1 MVILVERKK
10 APAVKPVYLT
20 EAQRRA
26 IKQAGLLEAS
36 NLPALAKGVN
46 ALSTNKFISMA
57 RQDTIFDTL
66 QSYGLKPYI
75 NKMQNIVCPVDSMQD
90 GAALMQDI
98 YTKWGIRSSVVIT
111 YEGLTKIYV
120 DPKTPVDQKV
130 ALAYAKA
137 VGLPPPNPRKYL
149 A

>member
-1 MVILVERKK
+1 MVILIEKK
-10 APAVKPVYLT
+10 RAPNIRPAYLT
-20 EAQRRA
+20 EARRRS
-26 IKQAGLLEAS
+26 IRQAGLLESS
-36 NLPALAKGVN
+36 NLPALAKGVS

-57 RQDTIFDTL
+57 RQDTLFDTL

-98 YTKWGIRSSVVIT
+98 YLKFGVRSSVVIT

-130 ALAYAKA
+130 ALDYANA